1 MMTAEVSTSRSFR
14 APGAIVGIVVLAG
27 MLLGALLVFAPGL
40 FGDGVTYPTTPQGWA
55 QRWKDAAAEHG
66 RVAGEGWDVFL
77 DVRTDLEATDDPDR
91 VAAAADRLRAVARFT
106 AEVPDLV
113 GTAKAF
119 EQTSNDLGRVRKPV
133 VVVITPAMEAA
144 IIAGDL
150 DAAAEWVERAWALAR
165 VAEGAGTI
173 SGAMLQNA
181 IVSTVFDAM
190 RAHAPMVATDGRL
203 SGLAENAP
211 VADIIW
217 SLRLDREDKLATVAE
232 LRIDSWMMAS
242 DEVELLDKAYLDWI
256 AYETTGDTAARDRVV
271 ALRDRLDND
280 GTYMRRRP
288 ALDGFLPPLERVS
301 IFLRAI
307 HAERDALRVML
318 ALERWRAANGRYPD
332 TLDALVPDLLAALP
346 PDRGA
351 GVLRYRLVDAAS
363 ADPLAA
369 YVLYADGLDGID
381 NGGTENPERPGRSLT
396 DPSRTGDHVFNR
408 PAPPPQPARRP
419 LGDGD
424 AADPEPDP

>member
-1 MMTAEVSTSRSFR
+1 MSAAVFALRRGR
-14 APGAIVGIVVLAG
+14 APGAIVGAVVIAG

-40 FGDGVTYPTTPQGWA
+40 FGSVGTYPTTQQGWA
-55 QRWKDAAAEHG
+55 QRWKDAASEYG

-77 DVRTDLEATDDPDR
+77 DVRTELAATDDTDR
-91 VAAAADRLRAVARFT
+91 VAAAADRLRAVERFT
-106 AEVPDLV
+106 AEVPDVV

-119 EQTSNDLGRVRKPV
+119 EQMSNDLSGLRKPV
-133 VVVITPAMEAA
+133 VIVMVPAMQAA
-144 IIAGDL
+144 IEASDL
-150 DAAAEWVERAWALAR
+150 HAAAEWVERAWALAR

-181 IVSTVFDAM
+181 VVSTVFDAM
-190 RAHAPMVATDGRL
+190 RAHAPIIATDRRL

-217 SLRLDREDKLATVAE
+217 SLRLDREDKLGTVAD

-242 DEVELLDKAYLDWI
+242 DELELLDRAYLDWI

-280 GTYMRRRP
+280 RAYARRRP
-288 ALDGFLPPLERVS
+288 VLDGFFFSFERAS
-301 IFLRAI
+301 LFFRAI

-332 TLDALVPDLLAALP
+332 TLDVLVPGQLAALP

-369 YVLYADGLDGID
+369 YVLYADGLDGVD
-381 NGGTENPERPGRSLT
+381 NDGTENSERPGTTLT
-396 DPSRTGDHVFNR
+396 DPNRTGDHVFNR
-408 PAPPPQPARRP
+408 PAPLWPAAGDEGQP
-419 LGDGD
+419 
-424 AADPEPDP
+424 